1 MFFGAFAELIERIG
15 EVFALMPI
23 ALLIGIVVVTGL
35 VFIELF
41 AIFENIGAILLTS
54 AESGFPVHIREQ
66 IIDLTGGER
75 RIAIDKHMRMQRF
88 ALVAIFVAHTPVER
102 AALNVRHDR
111 LDSVM
116 GKAVFKGIVDGNLP
130 FTGLFQVQGVGISHF
145 VLSSL
150 SKVKIQKYRSAGGGN
165 TVPPALVAAIAATD
179 SICHRAKGDFHADG
193 YTMP

>member
-1 MFFGAFAELIERIG
+1 
-15 EVFALMPI
+15 
-23 ALLIGIVVVTGL
+23 
-35 VFIELF
+35 
-41 AIFENIGAILLTS
+41 
-54 AESGFPVHIREQ
+54 
-66 IIDLTGGER
+66 
-75 RIAIDKHMRMQRF
+75 MRMQRF
-88 ALVAIFVAHTPVER
+88 ALVAFFVAHTPVER
-102 AALNVRHDR
+102 AALNVKHDR

-145 VLSSL
+145 ALSSL
-150 SKVKIQKYRSAGGGN
+150 SKVKYKNTEVQGGN